1 MDLLT
6 TSAAARL
13 LNMTTDNVR
22 YHEREG
28 HLLALRVQRGSGVYM
43 RLFIR
48 QDIERFQRQRTVTH
62 PAPQNQDVG
71 ASDEGAFAQDAP
83 GWSNERKE

>member
-13 LNMTTDNVR
+13 PNLTTDCVM

-28 HLLALRVQRGSGVYM
+28 HLLAIRVERGSGEFM
-43 RLFIR
+43 RLFVR
-48 QDIERFQRQRTVTH
+48 EDIERFARQR
-62 PAPQNQDVG
+62 
-71 ASDEGAFAQDAP
+71 ASRQQEKTAQTTNPPDREA
-83 GWSNERKE
+83 

>member
-1 MDLLT
+1 MELLT

-28 HLLALRVQRGSGVYM
+28 HLLALRVLRGSGEYM
-43 RLFIR
+43 RLFVR
-48 QDIERFQRQRTVTH
+48 EDLERFERQREARAQARLVKKS
-62 PAPQNQDVG
+62 QD
-71 ASDEGAFAQDAP
+71 
-83 GWSNERKE
+83 